1 MATKLSFRLLLA
13 ASVLAAVPAWSQAAD
28 PIVEAARGRGE
39 VGEQADGYLGLRSGG
54 GDLKARVDQI
64 NIKRRAIYTD
74 LAAKRGVTVAD
85 VGAATACELFASRV
99 GPGEYYRDEGG
110 TWQQRQGSAPVKLP
124 AYCGK

>member
-1 MATKLSFRLLLA
+1 MLHRTVLIAAALA
-13 ASVLAAVPAWSQAAD
+13 VAAPAVAQSD
-28 PIVEAARGRGE
+28 PTVEAARGRGE
-39 VGEQADGYLGLRSGG
+39 VGEQADGYLGLRGG
-54 GDLKARVDQI
+54 AGDLRSRVDQI

-85 VGAATACELFASRV
+85 VGAATACELFESRV

>member
-1 MATKLSFRLLLA
+1 MLHRSIIIASIALALA
-13 ASVLAAVPAWSQAAD
+13 APALAQSDPA
-28 PIVEAARGRGE
+28 VEAARARGE

-54 GDLKARVDQI
+54 GDLRSHVDQI

-85 VGAATACELFASRV
+85 VGAATACELFGSRV
-99 GPGEYYRDEGG
+99 GPGEYYRDESGA
-110 TWQQRQGSAPVKLP
+110 WQQRQGSAAVKLP